1 MSRLNWLY
9 RVFDENLDGDFIVW
23 REQKY
28 SYGWL
33 RDHIAAWQARL
44 AASTITRGTVVAV
57 EGDYSPEVVA
67 ILLALIDAGCI
78 VVPLA
83 ASSAPQREEFKS
95 IAEVQAGIC
104 FSEGDSFTIAQY
116 PRAVGNPVT
125 QKLIALG
132 DPGLVLFSSGSTG
145 KSKAALHNFAL
156 LLEKFQVRRNS
167 MVTLTMLLLDHIGG
181 LNTLFYVLSNA
192 GTVVAVDN
200 RDPDAVC
207 SAIARHRVELL
218 PTSPTF
224 LNLLLISEAWKLNDL
239 SSLRRVTYG
248 TEVMPSRT
256 LQRLHEIV
264 PKVELLQTYGLSELG
279 ILRSK
284 SRSSDSLWVRVG
296 GEGVET
302 KVQQG
307 TLWIRT
313 RSAMLGYLN
322 APSPFDEEGWFN
334 TGDTV
339 EVDGEYLRILG
350 RKSEVINVGGEKV
363 YPVEVENVLLDMPNV
378 KDVTVSAMSNPITGQ
393 VVMARFNLFEPKNSR
408 PFAGVCAS
416 FVRLAWQPTRSL
428 PRWKSQ
434 TKRNTASVS
443 KRCARP
449 ISLGWKVNLARA
461 RNDLQDPRHIGPLV
475 PADVTF
481 CPARSAKLQPAGSS
495 RPDDPARQHYSGGSF
510 GVLLRGAGV
519 RVRAILQVLLC
530 CLRPE
535 PAYRR
540 VLTLDTG
547 PR

>member
-83 ASSAPQREEFKS
+83 ASNAPQREEFKS

-104 FSEGDSFTIAQY
+104 FSEGDSFTITQY

-322 APSPFDEEGWFN
+322 APSPFDEDGWFN
-334 TGDTV
+334 TADTV

-393 VVMARFNLFEPKNSR
+393 IVMARFNLFEAEELPAFR
-408 PFAGVCAS
+408 RRMREFCAP
-416 FVRLAWQPTRSL
+416 RLAAY
-428 PRWKSQ
+428 K
-434 TKRNTASVS
+434 
-443 KRCARP
+443 
-449 ISLGWKVNLARA
+449 
-461 RNDLQDPRHIGPLV
+461 V
-475 PADVTF
+475 PAKVEIADEAQYSERF
-481 CPARSAKLQPAGSS
+481 KKMRKASQPELEGESCEGS
-495 RPDDPARQHYSGGSF
+495 Q
-510 GVLLRGAGV
+510 
-519 RVRAILQVLLC
+519 
-530 CLRPE
+530 
-535 PAYRR
+535 
-540 VLTLDTG
+540 
-547 PR
+547 

>member
-1 MSRLNWLY
+1 MSRLDWLY
-9 RVFDENLDGDFIVW
+9 RVFDGNLDGDFIIW

-33 RDHIAAWQARL
+33 REHIAAWKPRL
-44 AASTITRGTVVAV
+44 AASMIERGTVVAV

-67 ILLALIDAGCI
+67 LLLALIDAGCI
-78 VVPLA
+78 VVPLT
-83 ASSAPQREEFKS
+83 ASSAPQREEFRS

-104 FSEGDSFTIAQY
+104 FSDGDSFTIAQY
-116 PRAVGNPVT
+116 DRAVGNPVT

-200 RDPDAVC
+200 RDPDEVC

-224 LNLLLISEAWKLNDL
+224 LNLLLISEAWRRHDL
-239 SSLRRVTYG
+239 TSLRRITYG
-248 TEVMPSRT
+248 TEVMPPRT
-256 LQRLHEIV
+256 LQRLHEIL
-264 PKVELLQTYGLSELG
+264 PNVELLQTYGLSELG

-322 APSPFDEEGWFN
+322 APSPFDEDGWFN
-334 TGDTV
+334 TADTV

-393 VVMARFNLFEPKNSR
+393 IVMARFNLFEAEELPAFR
-408 PFAGVCAS
+408 RRMREFCAP
-416 FVRLAWQPTRSL
+416 RLAAY
-428 PRWKSQ
+428 K
-434 TKRNTASVS
+434 
-443 KRCARP
+443 
-449 ISLGWKVNLARA
+449 
-461 RNDLQDPRHIGPLV
+461 V
-475 PADVTF
+475 PAKVEIADEAQYSERF
-481 CPARSAKLQPAGSS
+481 KKMRKASQPELEGESCEGS
-495 RPDDPARQHYSGGSF
+495 Q
-510 GVLLRGAGV
+510 
-519 RVRAILQVLLC
+519 
-530 CLRPE
+530 
-535 PAYRR
+535 
-540 VLTLDTG
+540 
-547 PR
+547 